1 MKKWIGLEEAVKT
14 SFTQKEVLIKL
25 GKQCAGGNYA
35 GLKKQ
40 IEYFGIDN
48 SHFNAINIRNEKLVA
63 YNKTF
68 RPRKDTS
75 EYLTENSEYYRGHL
89 KARLYK
95 EGIKEKKC
103 ELCGQGEIW
112 NGKKMS
118 LILDHINGINN
129 DNRLENLRI
138 VCPNCNATLDTHCG
152 GNKRLLK
159 KQKQLQNKIESFKN
173 KRKVMDRPDYE
184 TLKLEIN
191 NMGYSATG
199 RKYGV
204 SDNSIRKWIKYYE
217 MYK

>member
-25 GKQCAGGNYA
+25 GKQCAGGNYS

-48 SHFNAINIRNEKLVA
+48 SHFDAANIRNKKLIA
-63 YNKTF
+63 YNKEF

-95 EGIKEKKC
+95 ENIKERKC
-103 ELCGQGEIW
+103 ELCGQGEMW

-159 KQKQLQNKIESFKN
+159 KQKQLQNKIENFKN
-173 KRKVMDRPDYE
+173 KRKVIDRPDYE

-204 SDNSIRKWIKYYE
+204 SDNAIRKWIKHYE
-217 MYK
+217 L